1 MFEGC
6 PADDTFLA
14 PDEVQTALH
23 GGPMFR
29 HFDRCMITN
38 PRYQRFVLDAA
49 EAAGLRVQESVRE
62 GGATDGGPVHLMD
75 VPCVVSGVP
84 CRYIHTATSICAIDD
99 VIESARVAVEVI
111 SRMTPEVICGF

>member
-1 MFEGC
+1 
-6 PADDTFLA
+6 
-14 PDEVQTALH
+14 
-23 GGPMFR
+23 MFR
-29 HFDRCMITN
+29 HFDRYMITN

-62 GGATDGGPVHLMD
+62 GGGTDGGPVHLMD

-99 VIESARVAVEVI
+99 VIESARVAIEVI